1 MASLGAHSNLVKPT
15 VLKLAKADTKRRR
28 CYFHYHSNKSDNDVE
43 SLVISSEPGFLTKVG
58 LSRQDRRQQ
67 HHQMVQETV
76 IPLSLSSSSAVS
88 PDPILDFSPTKPL
101 TVLPSPLSII
111 HDSLQLRLAA
121 ITSTTA
127 FTSTN
132 SSNSIVDEPYSSLS
146 VTFVGE
152 ETLYSTVA
160 TDGHEEWEEPV
171 STVFDGNSVTASL
184 DNIADFVATS
194 IVHKLG
200 NISINENT
208 TTDDACIKN
217 LNIAKLTA
225 ARRCKIRA
233 GVKLSSLYGTRYVR

>member
-15 VLKLAKADTKRRR
+15 FLKLVKADTTRRR
-28 CYFHYHSNKSDNDVE
+28 RYFYYQLNKSDEDVE
-43 SLVISSEPGFLTKVG
+43 SLAASSEPGFLTKVG

-88 PDPILDFSPTKPL
+88 PDPNLDFSPTMPL
-101 TVLPSPLSII
+101 TALPSPLSVI

-121 ITSTTA
+121 
-127 FTSTN
+127 FTSIN
-132 SSNSIVDEPYSSLS
+132 SSNSTIDEPYSSLS
-146 VTFVGE
+146 VSFVGE
-152 ETLYSTVA
+152 ETICNTFA
-160 TDGHEEWEEPV
+160 TDSHEEWEEPV
-171 STVFDGNSVTASL
+171 STVLDDDPVTASL
-184 DNIADFVATS
+184 DKLADFVATS
-194 IVHKLG
+194 IEHKLG

-208 TTDDACIKN
+208 TTDDTCIKN
-217 LNIAKLTA
+217 LNLAKLTA